1 MAGNFPKGYAIY
13 MTDSMARSFLSSAL
27 PSIYDD
33 PSDDRVLKPLLINSF
48 EGTKIGTQHTQFQR
62 DACFPMKRA
71 HGRPRKRLVK
81 EVEPFKEEVLIE
93 SVAASLSSCN
103 QLKKLEKPVCRFP
116 TVCCSTICCS
126 SGTRR
131 GLEHYTACLNKSICQ
146 QALQIRSGSRRVED
160 NLAKRADSLQSRCSA
175 TSGEITICAGG
186 VTELW

>member
-1 MAGNFPKGYAIY
+1 
-13 MTDSMARSFLSSAL
+13 MARSFLSSAL

-103 QLKKLEKPVCRFP
+103 QLKKLEKPVC
-116 TVCCSTICCS
+116 CSIICCS

-131 GLEHYTACLNKSICQ
+131 GLEHYTACLNKSVYQ
-146 QALQIRSGSRRVED
+146 QALQVRSGSV
-160 NLAKRADSLQSRCSA
+160 
-175 TSGEITICAGG
+175 SGST
-186 VTELW
+186 

>member
-1 MAGNFPKGYAIY
+1 
-13 MTDSMARSFLSSAL
+13 MARSFLSSAL

-48 EGTKIGTQHTQFQR
+48 EGAEIDTQHMSFQLA
-62 DACFPMKRA
+62 ACSSMKRA

-81 EVEPFKEEVLIE
+81 EVEPFEEEVLIE

-116 TVCCSTICCS
+116 TVCCSIICCS

-146 QALQIRSGSRRVED
+146 QTLQVRSGSV
-160 NLAKRADSLQSRCSA
+160 
-175 TSGEITICAGG
+175 SGST
-186 VTELW
+186 